1 MALAF
6 GLPRLLQRSSAHGI
20 DSAGP
25 KQQGCCSNIPASLR
39 RMVGTYYTTEG
50 NFNSTLI
57 LNNKGPNQ
65 IAVTPIL
72 HSQNGQ
78 TFTASPVAVGGESSQ
93 EVDLNA
99 LASTAGPQ
107 FRSGS
112 FEFTYNGRM
121 LEMGGGLRIV
131 DSRKSLIFDE
141 QMLEPGMKFSS
152 ARLEAVYAVPFD
164 SAKVS
169 VMVTNTTAQPVAVE
183 GQATFAGLNG
193 RHPVRGVLRPYE
205 MSVVDLPP
213 GLIRNASAGAVSINH
228 NGAKGAL
235 LAMIHV
241 QDSDRG
247 YSESV
252 NFTDPAQGKT
262 AELHGAGL
270 RLGSVNNESLRPV
283 IAVRN
288 IGSGATTVTASVPY
302 SKQNGGTGKISLPQ
316 LSLAPGEIK
325 LFDASNPQL
334 RQRDFST
341 AGLEI
346 KYTGAPGSV
355 IASATSVSQSGNHV
369 FALPL
374 KDPQG
379 GMSSTGGYPWFINE
393 TSSTVVFIKN
403 VTNEQQEFMLN
414 IIYTGGHWGSNVRTL
429 APGQTFALDVRRLRD
444 SQEKGSDGS
453 VIPLNETSGHVSWSL
468 RGNRNKVLIGRA
480 QMVDFSNG
488 IASTYECQCLC
499 GWIWDG
505 AQLLPGSVT
514 GFPGSVTL
522 FQVQSRYRDC
532 FGNDMGWQTLSSSF
546 VSNNVTHSSDN
557 SGVATFTSPATGTAI
572 APGSTYLRASW
583 TEWYYQQEY
592 IASEWTCVAY
602 AAAAACAAFCDVQ
615 NPSVTIPDSLIAV
628 GKNYSIDVN
637 IGVSPPS
644 NQTPITL
651 SLSTTSGT
659 GQARFTS
666 NNSTTLTITQTSTVN
681 ISGITESSTSNNIFL
696 EAKAGDATLAGRSF
710 TVVEVTLS
718 LRTSGQFSADN
729 AARNALNDYLGSY
742 DLGTRFANGTGG
754 SAWST
759 VVEIVGTVKPS
770 NFTHAILIDRTIISS
785 RIYQESSLLTNL
797 SKDDVVDTSLP
808 FARDDDPQPNGKVY
822 DADGPTMEA
831 NPPPS
836 VGTTLRRRT
845 NFYQYAWINTATPAR
860 VSANLNW
867 YCRLSVIY
875 TSSGFQ
881 LSNSVQ
887 GDNVAAAGTTNLSW
901 NLQ

>member
-25 KQQGCCSNIPASLR
+25 KQQGCCSNVPAMLR

-252 NFTDPAQGKT
+252 NFTDPTLGKT
-262 AELHGAGL
+262 AEWQGAGL
-270 RLGSVNNESLRPV
+270 RLGSVGNDALRPV

-288 IGSGATTVTASVPY
+288 IGNSATTVTASVPY
-302 SKQNGGTGKISLPQ
+302 SKQHGSTGKISLPQ

-325 LFDASNPQL
+325 LFDTSNPQL
-334 RQRDFST
+334 GQRDFAT

-346 KYTGAPGSV
+346 VYTGVPGSV

-369 FALPL
+369 FALPM

-379 GMSSTGGYPWFINE
+379 GMSSTGGYSWFINGS
-393 TSSTVVFIKN
+393 SSTVVFIKN
-403 VTNEQQEFMLN
+403 TTNEPQQFHLD
-414 IIYTGGHWGSNVRTL
+414 IVYPGGRWGSNLRTL
-429 APGQTFALDVRRLRD
+429 TPGQTFALDIRAVRD
-444 SQEKGSDGS
+444 YNEKGAGGNT
-453 VIPLNETSGHVSWSL
+453 IPLDATVGHVSWSAY
-468 RGNRNKVLIGRA
+468 NNSNKPLIGRA
-480 QMVDFSNG
+480 QTVDFTKG
-488 IASTYECQCLC
+488 MASTYECQCPCNASFANARLVPSS
-499 GWIWDG
+499 I
-505 AQLLPGSVT
+505 A
-514 GFPGSVTL
+514 GFPGQTQQ
-522 FQVQSRYRDC
+522 FTAQQQDIDC
-532 FGNDMGWQTLSSSF
+532 LGNLTAWF
-546 VSNNVTHSSDN
+546 NVTFGVSYSSDN
-557 SGVATFTSPATGTAI
+557 SSVATVNSSGLGTAV
-572 APGSTYLRASW
+572 APGTTNIRASW
-583 TEWYYQQEY
+583 S
-592 IASEWTCVAY
+592 ASIISYEGDPLHCESFDTT
-602 AAAAACAAFCDVQ
+602 AACSAFCQVNDFQ
-615 NPSVTIPDSLIAV
+615 ITTSNTTIWP
-628 GKNYSIDVN
+628 
-637 IGVSPPS
+637 
-644 NQTPITL
+644 
-651 SLSTTSGT
+651 SGT
-659 GQARFTS
+659 GAAGSIT
-666 NNSTTLTITQTSTVN
+666 STTITVQTTPPTPGQSV
-681 ISGITESSTSNNIFL
+681 
-696 EAKAGDATLAGRSF
+696 DWTLAKIRPFSGGQ
-710 TVVEVTLS
+710 LCS
-718 LRTSGQFSADN
+718 L
-729 AARNALNDYLGSY
+729 
-742 DLGTRFANGTGG
+742 
-754 SAWST
+754 
-759 VVEIVGTVKPS
+759 S
-770 NFTHAILIDRTIISS
+770 NFRQHHPDP
-785 RIYQESSLLTNL
+785 
-797 SKDDVVDTSLP
+797 DVNCI
-808 FARDDDPQPNGKVY
+808 F
-822 DADGPTMEA
+822 
-831 NPPPS
+831 
-836 VGTTLRRRT
+836 
-845 NFYQYAWINTATPAR
+845 
-860 VSANLNW
+860 
-867 YCRLSVIY
+867 
-875 TSSGFQ
+875 SSGGACYLFDIEPS
-881 LSNSVQ
+881 L
-887 GDNVAAAGTTNLSW
+887 ARRLTA
-901 NLQ
+901 